1 MASSTVD
8 LLPANLQNTLHEIV
22 ERVNAS
28 GGGIRV
34 ILISTA
40 EGVPLGR
47 VYSAADRATPLNEAV
62 LNNIESTWAPAAK
75 QYPLLNMGKEVKV
88 VTAIYGPSKSSTG
101 FVGECLFGSQN
112 HKSVRLTRMQIYGKL
127 SLCFAGAVFHVYQAP
142 VVVTILAGVHANLGA
157 IRSTAIPLLKDVLE
171 PLCTTLL
178 NSLAPANE
186 TDHGYP
192 QHGYYQ

>member
-1 MASSTVD
+1 MAASTVD

-88 VTAIYGPSKSSTG
+88 VTALYGQSKS
-101 FVGECLFGSQN
+101 
-112 HKSVRLTRMQIYGKL
+112 
-127 SLCFAGAVFHVYQAP
+127 
-142 VVVTILAGVHANLGA
+142 LA
-157 IRSTAIPLLKDVLE
+157 
-171 PLCTTLL
+171 
-178 NSLAPANE
+178 
-186 TDHGYP
+186 
-192 QHGYYQ
+192 